1 MAVTWFALP
10 NRPRVELMV
19 IDPYTFRE
27 WADAMLAAMDKGEL
41 PEDLLIL
48 IDRSHAAPPTNGF
61 VKSMVDF
68 FRVHEE
74 RLAGTRAAVLV
85 SKGDETE
92 PRFDLRVGRF
102 RIRSFDDVTDAVHW
116 LDPDSYDDKT
126 RTRPEL
132 TPVCEEGSHPLLAL
146 SRQRPRFFA
155 APSE

>member
-10 NRPRVELMV
+10 DRPTVELMV

-27 WADAMLAAMDKGEL
+27 WEVAMLAAMDRAEL

-48 IDRSHAAPPTNGF
+48 IDRRNAAPPTNGF
-61 VKSMVDF
+61 VKRMVDF

-74 RLAGTRAAVLV
+74 RLAGARAAVLV
-85 SKGDETE
+85 SKDDGTE

-116 LDPDSYDDKT
+116 LDPDRYDDMPST
-126 RTRPEL
+126 ALDL
-132 TPVCEEGSHPLLAL
+132 TSM
-146 SRQRPRFFA
+146 
-155 APSE
+155 